1 MTNPCNTSRLL
12 DWIFPTQRGEPQQ
25 HLLRPLRTEAISDA
39 IYLGGSFK
47 RKQILPPFQYL
58 SPLGLDIFNKEAN
71 LGSTC
76 CRLSGLSLC
85 SESADAIWVEG
96 ILDAICGIRWR
107 LRREESENRMRAA
120 SKKL

>member
-47 RKQILPPFQYL
+47 RKQILPPCNTSL
-58 SPLGLDIFNKEAN
+58 LLDWIF
-71 LGSTC
+71 STKK
-76 CRLSGLSLC
+76 RISVAPAATSQDLSLC
-85 SESADAIWVEG
+85 SESADAIWVDWG
-96 ILDAICGIRWR
+96 DP
-107 LRREESENRMRAA
+107 
-120 SKKL
+120 